1 MVDSRTSRREGS
13 VWYKTGKVKE
23 KKFYCSDIFLL
34 PGSQCSRLQV
44 SKLRLAGLELPLF
57 SPGRARFANVKV
69 NLVSCLIPQGAAGLP
84 PEGCS
89 HQGEFPPA
97 AFYPS
102 ASTSGPPG
110 WCSAGLSPAPEMW
123 FSSYLAF
130 STLPWGSQPS
140 PREWRRRC
148 TLLLEESS
156 PSPSSPPEGREGCCS
171 EMFTLEM
178 HKHCTIEHIFALMH

>member
-1 MVDSRTSRREGS
+1 MLPTWLRMLFSRVPFGVMGTCR
-13 VWYKTGKVKE
+13 VWVML
-23 KKFYCSDIFLL
+23 FLI
-34 PGSQCSRLQV
+34 CHV
-44 SKLRLAGLELPLF
+44 ELELPLF

-69 NLVSCLIPQGAAGLP
+69 NLVSWLLPQGAAGLP

-102 ASTSGPPG
+102 ASTSGLPG
-110 WCSAGLSPAPEMW
+110 WCSAGLSPAPEIR
-123 FSSYLAF
+123 FSSYIAF
-130 STLPWGSQPS
+130 WTLPWGSQLS

-156 PSPSSPPEGREGCCS
+156 PSPSSPPKGGGLMLWNRVAC
-171 EMFTLEM
+171 
-178 HKHCTIEHIFALMH
+178 IVFATR